1 MPDASRR
8 TIRRTTVI
16 YWMLLIY
23 IIAALA
29 WWFISLE
36 KQNNRI
42 AQLQYQTINPDKNSL
57 SVLQYGDKVFAIDNE
72 TKRNTGKYI
81 AEGITFLI
89 LILIGAVFVYRS
101 ISRQLKIQQQQQNFM
116 MAITHELKT
125 PISVA
130 RLNLETLQKYNLDE
144 EKKQKIIRTTLD
156 ETSRLD
162 FLTNNILVAA
172 QLENSNFKAEKEEL
186 DLTALLKDCIRQF
199 NNRFP
204 ERIFVEDIEYDT
216 DIKGDSLLL
225 QMLINNLLENATKYS
240 PRESPIS
247 TILKR
252 TKVGIE
258 LQIKDQGI
266 GIEET
271 EKAKIELSTAQNFEV
286 NLPFLDQ
293 GTDGPIN
300 FEYNFTRAKLED
312 LVKDLIEKTVEP
324 CKKALKDAKLSGS
337 DIHEVILVGGMT
349 RMPAVQAK
357 VKEIFGKEPKQGVN
371 PDEVVAMGAAIQ
383 GGVLQGDVKDVLL
396 LDVTP
401 LSLGIETM
409 GGVSTKLIERNT
421 TVPTSKSETF
431 STAADNQP
439 QVEFH
444 VLQGEREMAEG
455 NKSLGRFILD
465 GIPPAPRGIPQ
476 IEVTFNI
483 DANGIL
489 NVTAKDKGT
498 SKEQSI
504 TIQNSGN
511 LSKDDIEKA
520 QKEAEAHAEE
530 DKKKKEAVEA
540 KNGLENAIYQAEKM
554 PDEMG
559 DKISDEDKEA
569 IKKAVET
576 AKEKKDSDDKDEL
589 EAAAKGLLETI
600 QPIATK
606 MYEEAAKSDEASTKD
621 GDKDKEDAPEAEV
634 IDEDESR

>member
-1 MPDASRR
+1 
-8 TIRRTTVI
+8 
-16 YWMLLIY
+16 MLLIY

-271 EKAKIELSTAQNFEV
+271 EKAKIFNKFYRIGSEATRKTKGTGLGLYLCRKIARDHNGDITMTKNE
-286 NLPFLDQ
+286 PQ
-293 GTDGPIN
+293 G
-300 FEYNFTRAKLED
+300 
-312 LVKDLIEKTVEP
+312 
-324 CKKALKDAKLSGS
+324 S
-337 DIHEVILVGGMT
+337 
-349 RMPAVQAK
+349 
-357 VKEIFGKEPKQGVN
+357 IF
-371 PDEVVAMGAAIQ
+371 A
-383 GGVLQGDVKDVLL
+383 
-396 LDVTP
+396 
-401 LSLGIETM
+401 
-409 GGVSTKLIERNT
+409 
-421 TVPTSKSETF
+421 
-431 STAADNQP
+431 
-439 QVEFH
+439 
-444 VLQGEREMAEG
+444 
-455 NKSLGRFILD
+455 
-465 GIPPAPRGIPQ
+465 
-476 IEVTFNI
+476 VTF
-483 DANGIL
+483 
-489 NVTAKDKGT
+489 
-498 SKEQSI
+498 
-504 TIQNSGN
+504 
-511 LSKDDIEKA
+511 
-520 QKEAEAHAEE
+520 
-530 DKKKKEAVEA
+530 
-540 KNGLENAIYQAEKM
+540 
-554 PDEMG
+554 
-559 DKISDEDKEA
+559 
-569 IKKAVET
+569 
-576 AKEKKDSDDKDEL
+576 
-589 EAAAKGLLETI
+589 
-600 QPIATK
+600 
-606 MYEEAAKSDEASTKD
+606 KS
-621 GDKDKEDAPEAEV
+621 
-634 IDEDESR
+634 

>member
-42 AQLQYQTINPDKNSL
+42 AQLQYQSINPDKNSL

-172 QLENSNFKAEKEEL
+172 QLENNNFKAEKEEL

-199 NNRFP
+199 SNRFP
-204 ERIFVEDIEYDT
+204 ERIFVEDIEDDT

-240 PRESPIS
+240 PKGSPIS

-271 EKAKIELSTAQNFEV
+271 EKAKIFNKFYRIGSEATRKTKGTGLGLYLCRKIARDHNGDITMTNNE
-286 NLPFLDQ
+286 PQ
-293 GTDGPIN
+293 G
-300 FEYNFTRAKLED
+300 
-312 LVKDLIEKTVEP
+312 
-324 CKKALKDAKLSGS
+324 S
-337 DIHEVILVGGMT
+337 
-349 RMPAVQAK
+349 
-357 VKEIFGKEPKQGVN
+357 IF
-371 PDEVVAMGAAIQ
+371 A
-383 GGVLQGDVKDVLL
+383 
-396 LDVTP
+396 
-401 LSLGIETM
+401 
-409 GGVSTKLIERNT
+409 
-421 TVPTSKSETF
+421 
-431 STAADNQP
+431 
-439 QVEFH
+439 
-444 VLQGEREMAEG
+444 
-455 NKSLGRFILD
+455 
-465 GIPPAPRGIPQ
+465 
-476 IEVTFNI
+476 VTF
-483 DANGIL
+483 
-489 NVTAKDKGT
+489 
-498 SKEQSI
+498 
-504 TIQNSGN
+504 
-511 LSKDDIEKA
+511 
-520 QKEAEAHAEE
+520 
-530 DKKKKEAVEA
+530 
-540 KNGLENAIYQAEKM
+540 
-554 PDEMG
+554 
-559 DKISDEDKEA
+559 
-569 IKKAVET
+569 
-576 AKEKKDSDDKDEL
+576 
-589 EAAAKGLLETI
+589 
-600 QPIATK
+600 
-606 MYEEAAKSDEASTKD
+606 KS
-621 GDKDKEDAPEAEV
+621 
-634 IDEDESR
+634 

>member
-1 MPDASRR
+1 
-8 TIRRTTVI
+8 
-16 YWMLLIY
+16 MLLIY

-199 NNRFP
+199 SNRFP

-271 EKAKIELSTAQNFEV
+271 EKAKIFNKFYRIGSEATRKTKGTGLGLYLCRKIARDHNGDITMTKNE
-286 NLPFLDQ
+286 PQ
-293 GTDGPIN
+293 G
-300 FEYNFTRAKLED
+300 
-312 LVKDLIEKTVEP
+312 
-324 CKKALKDAKLSGS
+324 S
-337 DIHEVILVGGMT
+337 
-349 RMPAVQAK
+349 
-357 VKEIFGKEPKQGVN
+357 IF
-371 PDEVVAMGAAIQ
+371 A
-383 GGVLQGDVKDVLL
+383 
-396 LDVTP
+396 
-401 LSLGIETM
+401 
-409 GGVSTKLIERNT
+409 
-421 TVPTSKSETF
+421 
-431 STAADNQP
+431 
-439 QVEFH
+439 
-444 VLQGEREMAEG
+444 
-455 NKSLGRFILD
+455 
-465 GIPPAPRGIPQ
+465 
-476 IEVTFNI
+476 VTF
-483 DANGIL
+483 
-489 NVTAKDKGT
+489 
-498 SKEQSI
+498 
-504 TIQNSGN
+504 
-511 LSKDDIEKA
+511 
-520 QKEAEAHAEE
+520 
-530 DKKKKEAVEA
+530 
-540 KNGLENAIYQAEKM
+540 
-554 PDEMG
+554 
-559 DKISDEDKEA
+559 
-569 IKKAVET
+569 
-576 AKEKKDSDDKDEL
+576 
-589 EAAAKGLLETI
+589 
-600 QPIATK
+600 
-606 MYEEAAKSDEASTKD
+606 KS
-621 GDKDKEDAPEAEV
+621 
-634 IDEDESR
+634 

>member
-271 EKAKIELSTAQNFEV
+271 EKAKIFNKFYRIGSEATRKTKGTGLGLYLCRKIARDHNGDITMTNNE
-286 NLPFLDQ
+286 PQ
-293 GTDGPIN
+293 G
-300 FEYNFTRAKLED
+300 
-312 LVKDLIEKTVEP
+312 
-324 CKKALKDAKLSGS
+324 S
-337 DIHEVILVGGMT
+337 
-349 RMPAVQAK
+349 
-357 VKEIFGKEPKQGVN
+357 IF
-371 PDEVVAMGAAIQ
+371 A
-383 GGVLQGDVKDVLL
+383 
-396 LDVTP
+396 
-401 LSLGIETM
+401 
-409 GGVSTKLIERNT
+409 
-421 TVPTSKSETF
+421 
-431 STAADNQP
+431 
-439 QVEFH
+439 
-444 VLQGEREMAEG
+444 
-455 NKSLGRFILD
+455 
-465 GIPPAPRGIPQ
+465 
-476 IEVTFNI
+476 VTF
-483 DANGIL
+483 
-489 NVTAKDKGT
+489 
-498 SKEQSI
+498 
-504 TIQNSGN
+504 
-511 LSKDDIEKA
+511 
-520 QKEAEAHAEE
+520 
-530 DKKKKEAVEA
+530 
-540 KNGLENAIYQAEKM
+540 
-554 PDEMG
+554 
-559 DKISDEDKEA
+559 
-569 IKKAVET
+569 
-576 AKEKKDSDDKDEL
+576 
-589 EAAAKGLLETI
+589 
-600 QPIATK
+600 
-606 MYEEAAKSDEASTKD
+606 KS
-621 GDKDKEDAPEAEV
+621 
-634 IDEDESR
+634 